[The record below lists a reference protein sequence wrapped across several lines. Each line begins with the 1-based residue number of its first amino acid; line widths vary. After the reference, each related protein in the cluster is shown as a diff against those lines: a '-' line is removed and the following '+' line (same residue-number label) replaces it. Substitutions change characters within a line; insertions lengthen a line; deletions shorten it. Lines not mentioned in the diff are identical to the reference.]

1 MARQPHG
8 MTVKDLYGGRFIKPE
23 LVKQSMSGLEDRLT
37 TEFKE
42 RVKHRDAMNDH
53 MRKLRAPITAL
64 IEKDPHARSAVSGL
78 RDLAAAA
85 NNAKK
90 KHGTVHRPKAVERVF
105 LGSIGATLAPPYDY
119 QWTWN
124 AVNGNPATN
133 SEAADAGSGD
143 MSVVRYGFETPDC
156 ACSGRQG

>member
-64 IEKDPHARSAVSGL
+64 IEKDAHARSAVSGL

-85 NNAKK
+85 SNAKK

-105 LGSIGATLAPPYDY
+105 LEQSYHVATLDYD
-119 QWTWN
+119 QN
-124 AVNGNPATN
+124 EIEERAVAF
-133 SEAADAGSGD
+133 AAKVVSG
-143 MSVVRYGFETPDC
+143 
-156 ACSGRQG
+156 